1 MRMSKY
7 CFGIDVGGTTIKCA
21 LFLNDGTILDK
32 WEIKTNTDNG
42 GERILPDIA
51 DGIEAK
57 LKEKKID
64 KAEVEGIG
72 IGLPGPIEEN
82 GEIACAVNL
91 HWGRKNIEKE
101 LNELTGMAVKAGNDA
116 NVAALGEMWRGGG
129 KGAKT

>member
-1 MRMSKY
+1 M
-7 CFGIDVGGTTIKCA
+7 CA
-21 LFLNDGTILDK
+21 VFNDGTILDK

-72 IGLPGPIEEN
+72 IGLPGPIEEM
-82 GEIACAVNL
+82 VRL
-91 HWGRKNIEKE
+91 HVRSTFTGAERTLKKN
-101 LNELTGMAVKAGNDA
+101 
-116 NVAALGEMWRGGG
+116 
-129 KGAKT
+129 

>member
-64 KAEVEGIG
+64 KADVRSTFTGAERT
-72 IGLPGPIEEN
+72 LK
-82 GEIACAVNL
+82 
-91 HWGRKNIEKE
+91 KN
-101 LNELTGMAVKAGNDA
+101 
-116 NVAALGEMWRGGG
+116 
-129 KGAKT
+129 

>member
-51 DGIEAK
+51 DGIEDAIK
-57 LKEKKID
+57 DHDLILL
-64 KAEVEGIG
+64 GNHG
-72 IGLPGPIEEN
+72 C
-82 GEIACAVNL
+82 IAVGKTL
-91 HWGRKNIEKE
+91 ED
-101 LNELTGMAVKAGNDA
+101 AVKIIE
-116 NVAALGEMWRGGG
+116 AAEEVLKIYHLTKEIGPVRNISDSDLEELYNNHPGSRRNRYG
-129 KGAKT
+129 K